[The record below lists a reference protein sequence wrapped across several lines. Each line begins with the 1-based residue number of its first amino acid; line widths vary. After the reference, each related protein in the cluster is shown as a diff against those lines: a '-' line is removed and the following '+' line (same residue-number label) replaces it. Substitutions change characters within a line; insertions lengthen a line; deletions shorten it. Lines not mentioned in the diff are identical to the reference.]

1 MRLLTVCDLH
11 TIRQNPWAYQFV
23 SNELCAT
30 CRRFPE
36 ELPIWEGLQ
45 LKVVM
50 TKNSEIGTDCPYA
63 LALPRAAEKALEGFA
78 TRWDDAAVAAW
89 CDLMLGRGPIA
100 ELYWD
105 VLEWLAGRYGAD
117 GFAYWGSNRTVRNFC
132 EANGLRSVALEL
144 GPTRPPFRPSR
155 YCDFMGVNGD
165 AMTRVLD
172 ASAFRP
178 LNLRRW
184 RLSGG
189 ISYDEGQG
197 HDAMFNPLTTRWAK
211 NIYESAR
218 PVAILILQLD
228 DDSNCL
234 IHSGYSGMLEM
245 VSETLPRLVEAGW
258 LVLVK
263 PHPGAAPKK
272 GPAGARQR
280 NIDGHAAV
288 RQFVE
293 GRYAG
298 GEALWVDD
306 VPAAEYVSLLRKADA
321 AISVNSSMGFEAM
334 LSGRLVVTLGHAP
347 YNVGDG
353 LPTLDDLL
361 NDRVDRAKYDRY
373 AGQVA
378 TVMLKHYLFSG
389 NLLSSP
395 TELARAVWRN
405 AALADAYEAG
415 GAAGL
420 QKAVLANP
428 VVTIDEAD
436 FLE

>member
-1 MRLLTVCDLH
+1 MRLLSVFDLH
-11 TIRQNPWAYQFV
+11 TIRQNPWTYQRF
-23 SNELCAT
+23 SNELCAM

-36 ELPIWEGLQ
+36 ELPVWNGLQ
-45 LKVVM
+45 LKVVL
-50 TKNSEIGTDCPYA
+50 TKHSAVGTDCPYA
-63 LALPRAAEKALEGFA
+63 LTLPRAAEKALEGFA
-78 TRWDDAAVAAW
+78 TRWDDAAIAAW
-89 CDLMLGRGPIA
+89 CDLMRGRGPIA

-117 GFAYWGSNRTVRNFC
+117 GFTYWGSNHTVKSFC

-144 GPTRPPFRPSR
+144 GPTRPPFRPSM

-165 AMTRVLD
+165 SMTRILD

-178 LNLRRW
+178 LNPRRW

-189 ISYDEGQG
+189 ISYPEGQG

-211 NIYESAR
+211 NIYGSAR

-234 IHSGYSGMLEM
+234 IHSNYSGMLEM
-245 VSETLPRLVEAGW
+245 ASETLPKLVEAGW

-263 PHPGAAPKK
+263 PHPGAIKAK
-272 GPAGARQR
+272 GPADPRR
-280 NIDGHAAV
+280 LNIEGHAAV

-293 GRYAG
+293 GRYTG

-306 VPAAEYVSLLRKADA
+306 VPADEYISLLQKADA

-334 LSGRLVVTLGHAP
+334 LADRLAVTLGHAP

-395 TELARAVWRN
+395 TELSRAVSRN
-405 AALADAYEAG
+405 AVLADAYEAG
-415 GAAGL
+415 GVAGL
-420 QKAVLANP
+420 QRAVLANP
-428 VVTIDEAD
+428 VEPIDEAD

>member
-1 MRLLTVCDLH
+1 
-11 TIRQNPWAYQFV
+11 
-23 SNELCAT
+23 
-30 CRRFPE
+30 
-36 ELPIWEGLQ
+36 
-45 LKVVM
+45 
-50 TKNSEIGTDCPYA
+50 
-63 LALPRAAEKALEGFA
+63 
-78 TRWDDAAVAAW
+78 
-89 CDLMLGRGPIA
+89 
-100 ELYWD
+100 
-105 VLEWLAGRYGAD
+105 
-117 GFAYWGSNRTVRNFC
+117 
-132 EANGLRSVALEL
+132 
-144 GPTRPPFRPSR
+144 
-155 YCDFMGVNGD
+155 
-165 AMTRVLD
+165 MTRVLD

-189 ISYDEGQG
+189 ISYAEGRV

-218 PVAILILQLD
+218 PIAILILQLD

-353 LPTLDDLL
+353 LPALDDLL
-361 NDRVDRAKYDRY
+361 DDRVDRARYDRY

-395 TELARAVWRN
+395 TELARAVRRN